1 MLQVL
6 YSIFH
11 FTTSTQPFL
20 PETHCWIEG
29 HHALFQPTI
38 ELQIGVNSFVAFWEK
53 RILIEQH
60 EEGKQAKKGCQC
72 CLWLSE
78 SLISYFYEQPI
89 LKGLKCNTHVV
100 SFVWTNVIWMSIK
113 VWLTNKKD
121 LVFSLFP
128 RSRHFIL
135 HLLYK
140 SSWLYIIF
148 VYKVQNRAK
157 VSWNMTCL
165 TNGQAIK
172 RNNHQKEKS
181 FMLVW
186 QKPSKWSTWWE

>member
-1 MLQVL
+1 MLQVV

-100 SFVWTNVIWMSIK
+100 SFVWTNVIWMSIE

-128 RSRHFIL
+128 RSRHFIFASFIQIIMTL
-135 HLLYK
+135 QYFCLQSSKQSKGFMKYDLLD
-140 SSWLYIIF
+140 
-148 VYKVQNRAK
+148 
-157 VSWNMTCL
+157 
-165 TNGQAIK
+165 
-172 RNNHQKEKS
+172 
-181 FMLVW
+181 
-186 QKPSKWSTWWE
+186 KWTSN

>member
-1 MLQVL
+1 MIFHDLVIYHRSLVLYSAMLQVL

-89 LKGLKCNTHVV
+89 WKGLKCNTHVV
-100 SFVWTNVIWMSIK
+100 SFVWTNVIECKLRCDW
-113 VWLTNKKD
+113 
-121 LVFSLFP
+121 
-128 RSRHFIL
+128 
-135 HLLYK
+135 
-140 SSWLYIIF
+140 
-148 VYKVQNRAK
+148 
-157 VSWNMTCL
+157 
-165 TNGQAIK
+165 
-172 RNNHQKEKS
+172 
-181 FMLVW
+181 
-186 QKPSKWSTWWE
+186 

>member
-1 MLQVL
+1 M
-6 YSIFH
+6 
-11 FTTSTQPFL
+11 
-20 PETHCWIEG
+20 
-29 HHALFQPTI
+29 
-38 ELQIGVNSFVAFWEK
+38 K
-53 RILIEQH
+53 RI
-60 EEGKQAKKGCQC
+60 
-72 CLWLSE
+72 W
-78 SLISYFYEQPI
+78 F
-89 LKGLKCNTHVV
+89 
-100 SFVWTNVIWMSIK
+100 
-113 VWLTNKKD
+113 
-121 LVFSLFP
+121 FSLFA

-172 RNNHQKEKS
+172 RDNHQKEKS

-186 QKPSKWSTWWE
+186 QKPSKWSKWWWKEDFFKSNHSMLVEAWTKLFTINDWWSLLDDLILLIIHQWLQLSIIVFMYNL